1 MNNKYVEVKTEKNLY
16 LFGNLFSSNSDK
28 CILYVLGMSE
38 NFYESKFARVIAKQ
52 VSNENID
59 FLFGH
64 NQGSFQ
70 IMNLKHMQEDG
81 KIKNVL
87 KGAAYEDYDDSN
99 YDIDAWIKF
108 LKDRGYK
115 KIILIA
121 HSLGCNKVIRYLNE
135 YNYDDIYACILLA
148 PQDMRNAKELSIHE
162 GMYDEAVYNIKHN
175 KPEKILSKKFL
186 CFCNMS
192 SKTFYDFIEKQ
203 KELNN
208 IPYKDKKGNFS
219 KIKSID
225 IPIYSIIGTKD
236 GGENS
241 EEYMRT
247 FSENCKNGKFDIIN
261 GAKHNFDDYE
271 EYLSEII
278 LNYIKKY
285 GNCNKKIGLQK

>member
-1 MNNKYVEVKTEKNLY
+1 MNSKYVEVKTEKNLY
-16 LFGNLFSSNSDK
+16 LFGNLFSNNSDK
-28 CILYVLGMSE
+28 CILYIPGISG
-38 NFYESKFARVIAKQ
+38 NFYESKFARVIAEQ
-52 VSNENID
+52 VSKENID

-70 IMNLKHMQEDG
+70 IMNFKYMREDG
-81 KIKNVL
+81 KIKDIL

-108 LKDRGYK
+108 LKERNYK

-121 HSLGCNKVIRYLNE
+121 HSLGCNKVIKYLNK
-135 YNYDDIYACILLA
+135 YNYDGIDACILLS
-148 PQDMRNAKELSIHE
+148 PQDIRNAKDLSIHK
-162 GMYDEAVYNIKHN
+162 GMYDEALYNIKN
-175 KPEKILSKKFL
+175 NNPEKILSKKFL
-186 CFCNMS
+186 CFCNMC

-208 IPYKDKKGNFS
+208 IPYKDKNGDFS
-219 KIKSID
+219 KIRSIN

-241 EEYMRT
+241 EEYMKNI
-247 FSENCKNGKFDIIN
+247 SENCKKGKFDIIN

-278 LNYIKKY
+278 LNYIKE
-285 GNCNKKIGLQK
+285 IW